1 MKHFIT
7 LLLLLSASITMN
19 AKTLVAYFSATGITK
34 AAAEQL
40 AAEKNADLW
49 EIVPNEPYTEADLD
63 WRNDQSRSSIEM
75 KDPAERPMIKMCTDV
90 SSYDT
95 IYLGFPIWWNI
106 CPRIIDSWIENND
119 LSDKT
124 LIPFCTSGSSTID
137 GAMDYLRTT
146 YPQYKWED
154 GFRVAK

>member
-1 MKHFIT
+1 M
-7 LLLLLSASITMN
+7 LLLAANMVLN
-19 AKTLVAYFSATGITK
+19 AKTIVVYFSATGVTK

-40 AAEKNADLW
+40 ATEKNADLW
-49 EIVPNEPYTEADLD
+49 EIVPNEPYTEADL
-63 WRNDQSRSSIEM
+63 EM

-106 CPRIIDSWIENND
+106 CPRIIDSWIENNN
-119 LSDKT
+119 LKDKT

-137 GAMDYLRTT
+137 GAMDYLRST

-154 GFRVAK
+154 GFRIK